1 MFLLIN
7 KSFYILMRPSLLI
20 YHFLDCICSVLAKK
34 SLSSSK
40 SERLSPIFSSKIVI
54 LLALTFEPIRHF
66 DLTLGYGAL

>member
-1 MFLLIN
+1 
-7 KSFYILMRPSLLI
+7 MRPSLLI
-20 YHFLDCICSVLAKK
+20 YHFLDCICSVLSKK

-66 DLTLGYGAL
+66 ELTLGYGAL